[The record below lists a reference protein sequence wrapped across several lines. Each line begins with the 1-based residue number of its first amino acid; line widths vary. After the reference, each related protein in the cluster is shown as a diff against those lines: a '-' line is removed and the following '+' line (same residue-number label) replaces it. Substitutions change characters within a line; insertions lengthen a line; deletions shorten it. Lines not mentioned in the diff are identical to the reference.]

1 MRVVTH
7 HPKTTDLANKSF
19 LRKEEKKNRKN
30 VLWLFFSSFFFKHQK
45 LDEIWLFIDEG
56 NKAGY
61 GNDF

>member
-1 MRVVTH
+1 M
-7 HPKTTDLANKSF
+7 A
-19 LRKEEKKNRKN
+19 
-30 VLWLFFSSFFFKHQK
+30 FFFFFFFKHQK